1 MQSITLLAY
10 ITSPP
15 IALLSR
21 ATSADAADSARIV
34 SFIAQVAAYKHDDP
48 PMVID
53 ATVWGAAADNAAAN
67 IQADSYWIL
76 SGRFRIEKG
85 QPLEFQ
91 VEKFDAVSPP
101 LSLPGTNRV
110 ALVGRAGKDPE
121 VRYFESGSMVANLTL
136 AVNRRSRDDE
146 PDWFNLEI
154 WGKQAQ
160 VAADYVRMGSLLGIT
175 GSFKLDRWIDK
186 STGEERTK
194 PVINLDRLELLGSK
208 RDAAGAG
215 GEYSAPYPSSQSEED
230 VPF

>member
-1 MQSITLLAY
+1 MQLITLLAY
-10 ITSPP
+10 IEAPP
-15 IALLSR
+15 TLSSSGD
-21 ATSADAADSARIV
+21 TPAAA
-34 SFIAQVAAYKHDDP
+34 FIAQVAAYKHDDP

-110 ALVGRAGKDPE
+110 ALVGRAGRDPE
-121 VRYFESGSMVANLTL
+121 ARYFESGAMVANLTL

-160 VAADYVRMGSLLGIT
+160 VAADYVRKGSLLGIT

-186 STGEERTK
+186 STSEERTK
-194 PVINLDRLELLGSK
+194 PVINLDRLELLSSK

-215 GEYSAPYPSSQSEED
+215 GGGYSASYPGSQSEED